1 MSVQVGDHKR
11 GLTALAVRR
20 PVTILMLLGFLVVAG
35 VVSFG
40 KLPVRR
46 LPNVNFPYIRVVIG
60 EPGASASTMSAT
72 VTSPVEKALTS
83 ESGIVSMVGTSGP
96 GRSVVALQFA
106 GGTNIDQAGASVSLA
121 LARIAKGL
129 PTTATAPSI
138 IKANPSAL
146 PMMNVA
152 VSGPLA
158 SSQLYTLATNVVAP
172 SLQQL
177 SGVAQVTVV
186 GGRAPVVSVAISPTE
201 LAAYGLS
208 VTQVTTAL
216 KAQNVAVTGGLVVVG
231 SQELLARAHGG
242 YTSLSQLQSLPIAS
256 RPGGAVL
263 LDQVATVSQGLA
275 QATSASTLNGTPAV
289 GLVVT
294 ASSTANSLTV
304 DNEVRAALAALG
316 PQLPTGVSTTITG
329 DITNYVRAA
338 LTNVELDLFLG
349 ILFAALVLAVF
360 LHRLANTV
368 IVLLAIPVSLVS
380 TFAVMYFLG
389 FSLDLISLMALSLL
403 IGILVDDSIVVL
415 ENIHRHKAMGKDP
428 AVAAV
433 DGRREIGAAAVAIT
447 LTDVVVFAPVAF
459 VSGNVGQLFREFG
472 LTIVAA
478 TLFSLLVSY
487 TLTPMLASRWG
498 IRPRPPKSVGS
509 RFGNRFDAG
518 FDRVRAGYRRVIG
531 WSLGHRLVVVGVA
544 LAAVAGSLAILASG
558 VLPTTFVPPEDNG
571 VLTINA
577 KLPVGTPLPTAQATF
592 TGLARRLQG
601 LSGVTDV
608 FLSAGYGA
616 GSGAAHNI
624 GQITVDLAAR
634 GTRPPIKSYAKQVA
648 TLAARYPGLVAHAH
662 VQSPFIAGGARA
674 ASVSIVGPDL
684 TVLDGIANQVAAGLA
699 HNSAVAQV
707 STSVPT
713 PTPELS
719 IQVDQAQA
727 AYLGVSAT
735 TIGNAV
741 AAALGGVTVPPLVVS
756 STAPAQPIMVTYGGG
771 ASLTPAELGAISVP
785 SARGVVPLSAVA
797 SLTEAAGPGTITQT
811 HGQYSVSVSASSSSG
826 NSGPAT
832 AAILAAAH
840 AVGLPTGYS
849 ISVGG
854 QSAQQSRAFGPLLQA
869 LGLSILLVYMLM
881 AALYE
886 SLVDP
891 LAVLFAV
898 PLAVVGAL
906 VGLWVAH
913 LPISIFA
920 LIAMIMLIGLV
931 SKNSI
936 LLVDYA
942 KTLRRRGAER
952 NQAVIE
958 SGSTR
963 IRPILMTT
971 ATMVFAMLPLA
982 FGTGSGAS
990 ERMPVGVV
998 LIGGLLSSTLLS
1010 LLVVPVLYTLF
1021 DDGAAKLGSWR
1032 RRVIPPGSNG
1042 ANPPTGSMAS
1052 NGSASSN
1059 GADSPDDAV
1068 APGRDTEPLPVSLG
1082 EREKSR

>member
-1 MSVQVGDHKR
+1 
-11 GLTALAVRR
+11 
-20 PVTILMLLGFLVVAG
+20 MLLGFLVVAG
-35 VVSFG
+35 AVVFN

-46 LPNVNFPYIRVVIG
+46 LPNVNFPYLRVVIG
-60 EPGASASTMSAT
+60 EPGASASTMSQT
-72 VTSPVEKALTS
+72 VTSPVEKALSS
-83 ESGIVSMVGTSGP
+83 ESGVVSMVGTSAA
-96 GRSVVALQFA
+96 GRSVVALQFS
-106 GGTNIDQAGASVSLA
+106 GGTSIDQAAASVSLA
-121 LARIAKGL
+121 IARIAKGL
-129 PTTATAPSI
+129 PSTATPPSI

-158 SSQLYTLATNVVAP
+158 SSQLYTLVTNVVAP
-172 SLQQL
+172 SLQEL
-177 SGVAQVTVV
+177 AGVAQVTVV
-186 GGRAPVVSVAISPTE
+186 GGRAPVVSVDISPTR

-208 VTQVTTAL
+208 VTQVAAAL

-231 SQELLARAHGG
+231 SQELLARAHSG
-242 YTSLSQLQSLPIAS
+242 YTSVAQLQSLPIVS

-275 QATSASTLNGTPAV
+275 QASSAATLNGVPAV

-294 ASSTANSLTV
+294 ASSTANSLAV
-304 DNEVRAALAALG
+304 DDEVRSALRSLA
-316 PQLPTGVSTTITG
+316 PQLPAGVSTTITG
-329 DITNYVRAA
+329 DVTNYVRAA
-338 LTNVELDLFLG
+338 LSNVELDLLLG
-349 ILFAALVLAVF
+349 IVFAALVLAVF

-368 IVLLAIPVSLVS
+368 IVMLAIPVSLVS

-428 AVAAV
+428 AAAAI
-433 DGRREIGAAAVAIT
+433 DGRQEIGAAAVAIT

-478 TLFSLLVSY
+478 TLLSLLVSF

-498 IRPRPPKSVGS
+498 TRAPSPRSPGA
-509 RFGNRFDAG
+509 RFGRRFDAG
-518 FDRVRAGYRRVIG
+518 FERLRSAYRRVIG
-531 WSLGHRLVVVGVA
+531 WSLGHRLAVIGVVVV
-544 LAAVAGSLAILASG
+544 AVAASVAILRSG

-571 VLTINA
+571 VVTINA
-577 KLPVGTPLPTAQATF
+577 RLPVGTPLVTAQGTLTAF
-592 TGLARRLQG
+592 ARRLQR
-601 LSGVTDV
+601 LPGVTEV

-616 GSGAAHNI
+616 GSGVAHNI
-624 GQITVDLAAR
+624 GQLTVDLAAR
-634 GTRPPIKSYAKQVA
+634 GTRPPIKSYTKQVQ
-648 TLAARYPGLVAHAH
+648 TVAARYPGLVAHAH

-674 ASVSIVGPDL
+674 ASVSILGPDL
-684 TVLDGIANQVAAGLA
+684 AVLDNLANQVAAGLA
-699 HNSAVAQV
+699 HNPAVAQV

-719 IQVDQAQA
+719 FQVDQTAA
-727 AYLGVSAT
+727 AYLGVSTT
-735 TIGNAV
+735 TIGDAV
-741 AAALGGVTVPPLVVS
+741 AAALGGDRVPPLVVS
-756 STAPAQPIMVTYGGG
+756 PTAPAQPVQLTLGTGG
-771 ASLTPAELGAISVP
+771 SLTPAQLGTIGVP
-785 SARGVVPLSAVA
+785 SVHGVVPLSDVA
-797 SLTEAAGPGTITQT
+797 TLTEATGPGTITQT
-811 HGQYSVSVSASSSSG
+811 KGQYSVSVSASSTSG

-832 AAILAAAH
+832 AAILSAAH
-840 AVGLPTGYS
+840 AVGMPTGYS
-849 ISVGG
+849 LAVGG
-854 QSAQQSRAFGPLLQA
+854 QSAQQKRAFGPLLTA

-906 VGLWVAH
+906 AGLWVAH

-942 KTLRRRGAER
+942 KTLRRRGTAR
-952 NQAVIE
+952 DQAVIE
-958 SGSTR
+958 SGATR

-1010 LLVVPVLYTLF
+1010 LLVVPVLYTLL
-1021 DDGAAKLGSWR
+1021 DDGATKLSSLRWRSGRSGAGSGR
-1032 RRVIPPGSNG
+1032 PI
-1042 ANPPTGSMAS
+1042 
-1052 NGSASSN
+1052 
-1059 GADSPDDAV
+1059 
-1068 APGRDTEPLPVSLG
+1068 APGEAPASGPITEPLPVTP
-1082 EREKSR
+1082 